1 MKCIYLHNQV
11 FPQKPIDP
19 QTRSRWSFEIYKV
32 AGLAGLFSTLW
43 LVLLFSEEEK
53 EAGQEEA
60 EPLTGEEKER
70 IAEMGKPMLGDHPK
84 LEVIIEESYEFKVC

>member
-1 MKCIYLHNQV
+1 MIHKHALDDHL
-11 FPQKPIDP
+11 K
-19 QTRSRWSFEIYKV
+19 YKV
-32 AGLAGLFSTLW
+32 AGLAGLFSTFW

-60 EPLTGEEKER
+60 EPLTGEEERR
-70 IAEMGKPMLGDHPK
+70 IAEMGKPLLGDHPK